1 MGALHAT
8 KSVGRGPKPKILS
21 FFTPMSLAGMSWK
34 IDVIFIGA
42 GVLFGLLGG
51 LISIGRYLKRDVG
64 VVTL

>member
-1 MGALHAT
+1 
-8 KSVGRGPKPKILS
+8 
-21 FFTPMSLAGMSWK
+21 MSWK